1 MDYNQSDLACTF
13 FFFFFQAR
21 LNTQKQ
27 NLENQ
32 LCEAMMIFSN
42 SFPMEL
48 ITTGNWIL
56 SWARKIY
63 RHRHVSLA

>member
-48 ITTGNWIL
+48 ITTGN
-56 SWARKIY
+56 
-63 RHRHVSLA
+63 